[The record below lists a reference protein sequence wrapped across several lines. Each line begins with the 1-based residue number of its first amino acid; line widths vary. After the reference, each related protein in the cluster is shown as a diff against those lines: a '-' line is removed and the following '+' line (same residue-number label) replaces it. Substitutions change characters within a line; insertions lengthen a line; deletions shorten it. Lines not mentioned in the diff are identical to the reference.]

1 MIIVF
6 IFKTE
11 TPMQTLK
18 SLNWNWSAI
27 VALLFAV
34 GIVGTNDPALA
45 AISLAGM
52 AIVALL
58 NFMARSFGIRIGA
71 GWLTIGL
78 YVVSGVLAYFLS
90 PIPFPALPEYGGDPA
105 LFAEAVAGFV
115 SALGPLAG
123 TLMAS
128 ATLVYNALKP
138 LVFDKY
144 LPAVEPPGTKPEE
157 IVG

>member
-1 MIIVF
+1 
-6 IFKTE
+6 
-11 TPMQTLK
+11 MQILK

-58 NFMARSFGIRIGA
+58 NFIARHFGIRVGA
-71 GWLTIGL
+71 GWLTIAL
-78 YVVSGVLAYFLS
+78 YAVSAVLAYFLD
-90 PIPFPALPEYGGDPA
+90 PVALPAFPVYPGDPA
-105 LFAEAVAGFV
+105 TFAQAIAELIEKTA
-115 SALGPLAG
+115 PLAA

-138 LVFDKY
+138 IVFDKY
-144 LPAVEPPGTKPEE
+144 LPAVEPPGAKPEDF
-157 IVG
+157 VG